1 MRSQHSYDDF
11 VAAVRQ
17 KGKHPPYNDEEKKL
31 IEQTINSLNET
42 VLVHRLKQHA
52 NGETQLRLQGE
63 LTQQLEDQKD
73 IFQYLNGELNKK
85 TDEIIKLEKNL
96 NHARSLPYCEQK
108 PLLTIFSA
116 IAQCERDSD
125 NLIREKELEL
135 QKERERAL
143 LGGPLEHPGPALELV
158 ARVVGLAAPAAA
170 PPRPAAPARPR
181 R

>member
-42 VLVHRLKQHA
+42 VLVHRLKQHV

-135 QKERERAL
+135 QKERERA
-143 LGGPLEHPGPALELV
+143 EQY
-158 ARVVGLAAPAAA
+158 
-170 PPRPAAPARPR
+170 PPTR
-181 R
+181 